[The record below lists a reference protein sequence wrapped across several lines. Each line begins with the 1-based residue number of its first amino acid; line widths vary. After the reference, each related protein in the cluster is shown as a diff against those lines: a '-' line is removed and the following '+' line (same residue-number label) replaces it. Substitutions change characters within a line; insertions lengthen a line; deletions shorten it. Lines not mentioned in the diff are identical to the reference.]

1 MAASKIVMFEL
12 NECPWRVIL
21 DHVHRRPQGALA
33 SMLRKSDAYETHAE
47 DRTLSPWITWSSLH
61 RGVDDR
67 THGVINLNQDLSHC
81 DREHPTVWSLLRRA
95 GVQVG
100 VFGSMHSHP
109 LPVDP
114 REVGAVAFHVP
125 DPFATDAATVPA
137 AVRPFQEF
145 NLAMSRQSARNVS
158 TALPWSSALG
168 LGVALPRLGVR
179 ARTLA
184 AIAGQLV
191 DERRER
197 WKSARRRTYQAILG
211 FDVFMRLLERRTPD
225 VATFFTNHVAATMH
239 RFWAAAYPGDYAVYG
254 YDDAWRRRYAD
265 EIAWSMDAV
274 DDMLARLSTW
284 AERDSGREVW
294 LTTSMGQAATRA
306 DNPVST
312 QLYLTDVAAFMAA
325 CGVAA
330 GEFVQQP
337 AMLPRVV
344 VAIDPDR
351 AAAFERRAGGIELAP
366 GVRLGVE
373 AQGPGR
379 YCLAVPVLQD
389 HRDDH
394 ATLDGRRVP
403 LSRLGF
409 TNTAIEDESGQTA
422 YHVPEGALLVHHRGA
437 RPGASAPLRRVSTL
451 DVAPML
457 LTRLG
462 VPVPAYMRG
471 ESVRRLVALG
481 PAHASGTGVAR
492 PRPLFARPNPP
503 RREPVAPVR
512 LPVVPSGA

>member
-21 DHVHRRPQGALA
+21 DHVHRRPHGALA
-33 SMLRKSDAYETHAE
+33 SMLRNSDAYETHAE
-47 DRTLSPWITWSSLH
+47 DRTLSPWITWSTLH

-67 THGVINLNQDLSHC
+67 THGVINLNQELSSC

-95 GVQVG
+95 GLQVG

-114 REVGAVAFHVP
+114 QGVAFHVP

-137 AVRPFQEF
+137 SVRPFQEF

-168 LGVALPRLGVR
+168 LAVALPRLGVR
-179 ARTLA
+179 PQTLA

-191 DERRER
+191 DERRAR
-197 WKSARRRTYQAILG
+197 WKSARRRTYQAVLG
-211 FDVFMRLLERRTPD
+211 FDVFMRLLERRGPD

-239 RFWAAAYPGDYAVYG
+239 RFWAAAYPGDYAAYG

-274 DDMLARLSTW
+274 DDMLARLLQW
-284 AERDSGREVW
+284 AGRDGTREVW

-306 DNPVST
+306 DNRVST
-312 QLYLTDVAAFMAA
+312 QLYLTDVAALMSA
-325 CGVAA
+325 CGFAA
-330 GEFVQQP
+330 GEFVEQP

-351 AAAFERRAGGIELAP
+351 GAAFERRAGAVEFGA

-394 ATLDGRRVP
+394 AMLDGRRVP

-409 TNTAIEDESGQTA
+409 SNTAIEDESGQTA
-422 YHVPEGALLVHHRGA
+422 YHVPEGALIVHRRGA
-437 RPGASAPLRRVSTL
+437 RSVATAPLRRVSTL

-462 VPVPAYMRG
+462 VAVPAYMRA
-471 ESVRRLVALG
+471 ESVRRWVALG
-481 PAHASGTGVAR
+481 PAHASAASAVR

-503 RREPVAPVR
+503 RREPVAPTR
-512 LPVVPSGA
+512 LPVVPSGP